1 RRARGGGGAVSLS
14 APEGRGGRAASAF
27 PWHRGCGGCGPP
39 GSLASSRSRR
49 SRGAQLGGHC
59 ASGARPAAPPAL
71 RSRRCLV
78 GRAAAAPSVD
88 RRGSPAPRAP
98 RTNFC
103 PASPTSAAGSDWRSR
118 RGARREAWVAAGAAP
133 PRRDDLASVAP
144 GLLCLGGR
152 RVAARQRPTAPAG
165 HVISWIE
172 SLLHKEV
179 ELEIVNCCERNNG
192 GCSHHRERVLD
203 GPRCSCNH
211 GHRSDSDE
219 KTCIDLDECESG
231 EACCAQLCITFS
243 GGYECS
249 CQKGFGISSDGCGCD
264 ALDDDELEEEEEELE
279 GMRFP
284 GRYSRAHLNCFI
296 MLLPRCLPP
305 TKMKKMRRKRKK
317 KFEENSTALRKVGCP
332 KGLFGKNRKR
342 KRNCANNGHCHRLC
356 GARTCEPGCYGRFCR
371 LSVTVPLATGT
382 RITLHVGIVTITLN
396 YLS

>member
-1 RRARGGGGAVSLS
+1 MSEAPDFASRCLPSPQRPAPAAPPPSRAGWRGGGGWGRPATRRARGGGGAVSLS

-165 HVISWIE
+165 HV
-172 SLLHKEV
+172 
-179 ELEIVNCCERNNG
+179 
-192 GCSHHRERVLD
+192 
-203 GPRCSCNH
+203 
-211 GHRSDSDE
+211 
-219 KTCIDLDECESG
+219 SG
-231 EACCAQLCITFS
+231 A
-243 GGYECS
+243 
-249 CQKGFGISSDGCGCD
+249 
-264 ALDDDELEEEEEELE
+264 
-279 GMRFP
+279 R
-284 GRYSRAHLNCFI
+284 
-296 MLLPRCLPP
+296 
-305 TKMKKMRRKRKK
+305 
-317 KFEENSTALRKVGCP
+317 ALRD
-332 KGLFGKNRKR
+332 
-342 KRNCANNGHCHRLC
+342 A
-356 GARTCEPGCYGRFCR
+356 
-371 LSVTVPLATGT
+371 
-382 RITLHVGIVTITLN
+382 
-396 YLS
+396 

>member
-1 RRARGGGGAVSLS
+1 MNVPLTMMAV
-14 APEGRGGRAASAF
+14 
-27 PWHRGCGGCGPP
+27 
-39 GSLASSRSRR
+39 
-49 SRGAQLGGHC
+49 
-59 ASGARPAAPPAL
+59 
-71 RSRRCLV
+71 
-78 GRAAAAPSVD
+78 
-88 RRGSPAPRAP
+88 
-98 RTNFC
+98 RTN
-103 PASPTSAAGSDWRSR
+103 AVIQLAVIT
-118 RGARREAWVAAGAAP
+118 
-133 PRRDDLASVAP
+133 ASVK
-144 GLLCLGGR
+144 L
-152 RVAARQRPTAPAG
+152 ARNWRAMAED
-165 HVISWIE
+165 VK
-172 SLLHKEV
+172 KEV

>member
-1 RRARGGGGAVSLS
+1 M
-14 APEGRGGRAASAF
+14 EN
-27 PWHRGCGGCGPP
+27 
-39 GSLASSRSRR
+39 
-49 SRGAQLGGHC
+49 
-59 ASGARPAAPPAL
+59 
-71 RSRRCLV
+71 
-78 GRAAAAPSVD
+78 SV
-88 RRGSPAPRAP
+88 
-98 RTNFC
+98 T
-103 PASPTSAAGSDWRSR
+103 
-118 RGARREAWVAAGAAP
+118 
-133 PRRDDLASVAP
+133 
-144 GLLCLGGR
+144 
-152 RVAARQRPTAPAG
+152 
-165 HVISWIE
+165 
-172 SLLHKEV
+172 KEV